1 MAVTTRANKVTDLAL
16 KQQYAKY
23 MDLLNYGA
31 DWVKLIKVQGERYI
45 GRQLLV
51 PLRTTKIQPGL
62 FVNESDPQ
70 PTPVDARSTSILFD
84 VVIYIAKM
92 ATSWVAQE
100 FDEGSVVKLSR
111 DLEDWIKSNNENLE
125 YAAIFGHKV
134 RGVISERVG
143 GDGAGGTDP
152 AIVIDQAQ
160 NDNLGVGSFASL
172 PQRLDYDGD
181 YRCFRALGSSA
192 ILPNEESLLSY
203 PTVLTNP
210 TLATVATWVP
220 INLRALD
227 DYALLAAGHGIT
239 LNGAATAFQFYV
251 VATDELAG
259 TIDVVAL
266 VNAGNT
272 SEWQMQVGIAT
283 NGYLFGVEMGET
295 IVVGVA
301 PAAVLAAGNI
311 TCWTNHISK
320 EMLGVLSCLYAGAY
334 GGIDRAAGTR
344 ALRSKAW
351 SVSALF
357 DGGRAPLTAGR
368 IIALLDIVT
377 GMAGQAPKQLFVNP
391 LFHSI
396 YIAGLGATINLNN
409 EGGRYKFDGVPE
421 VDKLAGYAM
430 TKIRRLPRGLILFAT
445 PETFKIVTPQ
455 KGGGLGGVPMLRF
468 RAKLK
473 DRDSE
478 THLNTTTTVWGVF
491 QQVCFAPREN
501 AILAGL
507 NIVNELLD

>member
-1 MAVTTRANKVTDLAL
+1 VT
-16 KQQYAKY
+16 
-23 MDLLNYGA
+23 
-31 DWVKLIKVQGERYI
+31 
-45 GRQLLV
+45 
-51 PLRTTKIQPGL
+51 
-62 FVNESDPQ
+62 
-70 PTPVDARSTSILFD
+70 
-84 VVIYIAKM
+84 
-92 ATSWVAQE
+92 
-100 FDEGSVVKLSR
+100 
-111 DLEDWIKSNNENLE
+111 
-125 YAAIFGHKV
+125 
-134 RGVISERVG
+134 
-143 GDGAGGTDP
+143 
-152 AIVIDQAQ
+152 
-160 NDNLGVGSFASL
+160 LGVGSNA
-172 PQRLDYDGD
+172 
-181 YRCFRALGSSA
+181 FR
-192 ILPNEESLLSY
+192 
-203 PTVLTNP
+203 
-210 TLATVATWVP
+210 
-220 INLRALD
+220 
-227 DYALLAAGHGIT
+227 
-239 LNGAATAFQFYV
+239 FYV
-251 VATDELAG
+251 VGTDELLSEISVIAVVDAG
-259 TIDVVAL
+259 AL
-266 VNAGNT
+266 STFNL
-272 SEWQMQVGIAT
+272 QGIST
-283 NGYLFGVEMGET
+283 LGYLFGIEMGEAIT
-295 IVVGVA
+295 VGA
-301 PAAVLAAGNI
+301 RTAGNI

-320 EMLGVLSCLYAGAY
+320 EMLGILSCLYAGTY
-334 GGIDRAAGTR
+334 GGVDRAAGTR

-351 SVSALF
+351 SVSVAIP
-357 DGGRAPLTAGR
+357 GGRAPLTAGR
-368 IIALLDIVT
+368 IVALLDIVT